1 MKLPSIAQPRLPA
14 ADQPD
19 VGSDGSHRDD
29 DGTQSSMSSAGTG
42 SGFVARL
49 LANVALGLE
58 LQRAHRTQLHR
69 A

>member
-1 MKLPSIAQPRLPA
+1 MKLAGIAQPRRSG
-14 ADQPD
+14 ADQPH

-29 DGTQSSMSSAGTG
+29 DGTRSHLSSGGAAT
-42 SGFVARL
+42 GFVARL

-58 LQRAHRTQLHR
+58 LQRAHRTQLNR